1 MWNPPLYRFVSQ
13 GFDPLNLSGMFSL
26 EYMREAELKHGRI
39 CQLAAFGYAA
49 VDNGFTALGAPKVS
63 SLEAHDITVKSGH
76 MLLLLFIIAM
86 VEAPSYTA
94 IHEMMSGQSDRKPG
108 DLGIPYKFCKPGD
121 EATMKKYQLAEIT
134 HCRAAMMG
142 FSGMVTASA
151 ATGAPFPYSEFR
163 TPSLPPHADRACTRR
178 ASIRMRA
185 LHIPTRLPAVAAPR
199 NGPHLPDGW
208 LTRFCYVCSLHA
220 RSWRRLQ
227 RRLLDCLYFLL
238 TVGRGSVLA
247 YRRLG

>member
-1 MWNPPLYRFVSQ
+1 MAPWLLAPAARHYWSLKVAITHACRSRCVEPSLPLFAADSQ

-49 VDNGFTALGAPKVS
+49 VDNGFYAAGAPKVS
-63 SLEAHDITVKSGH
+63 SLEAHDVTVKSGH
-76 MLLLLFIIAM
+76 MLLLLFVIAM

-94 IHEMMSGQSDRKPG
+94 IAEMMSGQSDRKPG

-151 ATGAPFPYSEFR
+151 ATGAPFPYGAHASSSHR
-163 TPSLPPHADRACTRR
+163 THDRTWTHVYAGRLSDHPR
-178 ASIRMRA
+178 GAASRWRP
-185 LHIPTRLPAVAAPR
+185 LRCGPTGRFTPAVP
-199 NGPHLPDGW
+199 
-208 LTRFCYVCSLHA
+208 
-220 RSWRRLQ
+220 
-227 RRLLDCLYFLL
+227 
-238 TVGRGSVLA
+238 LA
-247 YRRLG
+247 HP